1 MKKFL
6 KWFLGITAAC
16 SVVGLLIAYFCRDN
30 ENDEL
35 DDYDDYEDD
44 EDFDLDNDLKPVEN
58 REYVPLNKTEDSEAK
73 VETEEAEEVKETAE
87 VEETEEADDAE
98 EKTEE

>member
-16 SVVGLLIAYFCRDN
+16 SVIGLLIAYFCKDNDN
-30 ENDEL
+30 EDF
-35 DDYDDYEDD
+35 DDMDDDFEEED
-44 EDFDLDNDLKPVEN
+44 DFDLDNDLKPVEN
-58 REYVPLNKTEDSEAK
+58 REYVPLNKTEETPAEEPDVEAK
-73 VETEEAEEVKETAE
+73 EVEAEET
-87 VEETEEADDAE
+87 AE

>member
-6 KWFLGITAAC
+6 KWFLSITAVC
-16 SVVGLLIAYFCRDN
+16 SVIGLLIAYFCKDN

-35 DDYDDYEDD
+35 DDFDDYEDD

-58 REYVPLNKTEDSEAK
+58 REYVPLNKTEEACEDND
-73 VETEEAEEVKETAE
+73 VAETEEVKEE
-87 VEETEEADDAE
+87 VVENTEEVKED
-98 EKTEE
+98 TES